1 MKNLKIIIIPVA
13 AFILLLVLVALIV
26 KNKGSRESGIS
37 ASFASELNS
46 QADNLTKEGKL
57 IEAQEIYKKIV
68 TDSPDFKDIAQVEK
82 KLQDLN
88 MLVLF
93 SRLETPQT
101 TLYEVKSGDSLAK
114 IAKKFNTTAE
124 FIKKSNGI
132 SSDVI
137 KAGEK
142 LRIWSGK
149 FSCVVDKSQN
159 TLILKSNDDVVKVYL
174 VSTGADNHT
183 PVGIYKIINKLV
195 NPPWYKEGAA
205 VPIPPESPENILGTR
220 WMGFDIP
227 EYGIHG
233 TTEPESIGKQAT
245 KGCVRMLNKDVEE
258 LYSILPV
265 GTEVTIID

>member
-1 MKNLKIIIIPVA
+1 MKNLRIIGISLA
-13 AFILLLVLVALIV
+13 ALILLIV
-26 KNKGSRESGIS
+26 IIGFIFKHKGSSQSRIS
-37 ASFASELNS
+37 AGFAAELNS
-46 QADNLTKEGKL
+46 QADNLLKDGKL
-57 IEAQEIYKKIV
+57 LEAQEIYKKII

-88 MLVLF
+88 IKILF

-101 TLYEVKSGDSLAK
+101 TIYEVKSGDSLAK
-114 IAKKFNTTAE
+114 IAQKFNTPVE
-124 FIKKSNGI
+124 LIKKSNGL

-137 KAGEK
+137 KAGDK
-142 LRIWSGK
+142 LRIWTGK

-159 TLILKSNDDVVKVYL
+159 ILTLKSNDEVFKVYA
-174 VSTGADNHT
+174 VSTGANNHT
-183 PVGIYKIINKLV
+183 PIGNYKIINKLV
-195 NPPWYKEGAA
+195 NPVWYKDGGQA
-205 VPIPPESPENILGTR
+205 IPPESPENILGTR

-233 TTEPESIGKQAT
+233 TTEPGSIGKQAT